1 MPIHEYHCTACDARF
16 DHLARR
22 PGDKPKTCAKCGKSG
37 HLTRQLSTF
46 NARSAT
52 SSADTRATA
61 CETCP
66 GAAMCGGGCGDF
78 DD

>member
-1 MPIHEYHCTACDARF
+1 MPIHEYHCAACDARF

-22 PGDKPKTCAKCGKSG
+22 LGDKPKTCAKCGKPG

-46 NARSAT
+46 TARTAA
-52 SSADTRATA
+52 SSSDAHAA

-66 GAAMCGGGCGDF
+66 GAAACGGGCGGF